1 MLEPKQNQSKYMN
14 LNEFLDLYYRMQSDS
29 KFNNDIYYVMQLVN
43 LPNTYNRIVNNRI
56 SDTASIEGIA
66 NNIEITTKE
75 GQELA
80 TQLLQALRDPDY
92 QASDFLNMVNLLTA
106 LDRHNIH
113 VYEQNKAIQTQLFLI
128 NNGKIKNLDIT
139 YQMLRKMNNFE
150 QYPNKMDVKHA
161 LAIHKHAKPNDIY
174 DYAQFIANTRN
185 SELYADAPEELLSML
200 NDQIT
205 KVDKKIDV
213 ELSKDFPNEET
224 IRKLY
229 PGNLINIAI
238 IIKDIIES
246 QVRTGKRSQDDLN
259 QIQELVKVLNEKYNM
274 TNILKFE
281 QGNYIQQYDERME
294 FRVAEQEAQL
304 EQQSS
309 ELSHTKH
316 ELEISKKHG
325 RETSERLDEQTDE
338 IRKLKE
344 KIAKLESELGTEKS
358 KNAVLNATIRTFIS
372 ESEKRA
378 TGSVLNKG
386 KDLAAQIAQLK
397 RNLEKQ

>member
-1 MLEPKQNQSKYMN
+1 
-14 LNEFLDLYYRMQSDS
+14 
-29 KFNNDIYYVMQLVN
+29 
-43 LPNTYNRIVNNRI
+43 
-56 SDTASIEGIA
+56 
-66 NNIEITTKE
+66 
-75 GQELA
+75 
-80 TQLLQALRDPDY
+80 
-92 QASDFLNMVNLLTA
+92 
-106 LDRHNIH
+106 
-113 VYEQNKAIQTQLFLI
+113 
-128 NNGKIKNLDIT
+128 
-139 YQMLRKMNNFE
+139 
-150 QYPNKMDVKHA
+150 
-161 LAIHKHAKPNDIY
+161 
-174 DYAQFIANTRN
+174 
-185 SELYADAPEELLSML
+185 
-200 NDQIT
+200 
-205 KVDKKIDV
+205 V

-325 RETSERLDEQTDE
+325 RETSEHLDEQTDE

-358 KNAVLNATIRTFIS
+358 KNAVLNATIRTFIT

-386 KDLAAQIAQLK
+386 KDLAAQIAKLK
-397 RNLEKQ
+397 ASLEKQ